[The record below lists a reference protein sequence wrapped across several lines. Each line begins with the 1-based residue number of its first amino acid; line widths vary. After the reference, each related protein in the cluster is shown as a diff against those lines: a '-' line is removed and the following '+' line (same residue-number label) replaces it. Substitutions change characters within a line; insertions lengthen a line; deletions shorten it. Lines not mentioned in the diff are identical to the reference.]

1 MESCSLALCML
12 WLLLFLVFQGLLVS
26 LLFLVLVVTDSLLLF
41 IVAVAFVVAFVVVVI
56 LRTINPE
63 IEAES
68 IKILV
73 LSTIEPST

>member
-1 MESCSLALCML
+1 MSPLPLRML